1 MDDPL
6 MLDANAVAGDLA
18 EMFGYDVTA
27 SIHCC
32 SHCGNRGAM
41 ATLLAYVHGPGVVL
55 RCSIC
60 HEVVVRWVRTPSR
73 TYLDAR
79 GAAYMEIAAR

>member
-1 MDDPL
+1 MEDSL

-18 EMFGYDVTA
+18 EMFGFDVTA

-41 ATLLAYVHGPGVVL
+41 ATLLAYTHGPGVVCLVFIPKKL
-55 RCSIC
+55 RPPPERC
-60 HEVVVRWVRTPSR
+60 
-73 TYLDAR
+73 
-79 GAAYMEIAAR
+79 